1 MLYIFKRSGI
11 QMKTFCQNFCFVVF
25 IYIEKALL
33 MRGGEPFFVNGKTEI
48 SVRTPFLTVF
58 GEKFKYHHKTKQAYN
73 RLNARTIVELV
84 SIFSLEE

>member
-1 MLYIFKRSGI
+1 
-11 QMKTFCQNFCFVVF
+11 
-25 IYIEKALL
+25 